1 MPLTSSTESGTIA
14 EEGAEAIDNNNNTT
28 SRMRSRRVVVKV
40 APVVVKAA
48 GIGRREV
55 GQNKKIKNKKQM
67 IRTIR
72 TLTRKIFR

>member
-1 MPLTSSTESGTIA
+1 
-14 EEGAEAIDNNNNTT
+14 
-28 SRMRSRRVVVKV
+28 MRNRRVVVKV
-40 APVVVKAA
+40 ALVVVKAV